1 MNQLADFLVW
11 MQIEEPNMSLDY
23 NQREGYFYHDIV
35 EKMWKSWR
43 VSHMKW
49 EPLANRISPEKK
61 KSFKEDDF
69 PDTLLDRLKGI
80 HLNAMGAQRPLKI
93 ELEAAREIERLR
105 SERDALLN
113 EMKWRSAPDTK
124 GE

>member
-11 MQIEEPNMSLDY
+11 MQIEEPNMPLDY
-23 NQREGYFYHDIV
+23 NEREGYFYHDIV
-35 EKMWKSWR
+35 DKMWKSWR
-43 VSHMKW
+43 VSHMQW
-49 EPLANRISPEKK
+49 EPLANRISPERK

-80 HLNAMGAQRPLKI
+80 YLNAMGAQRPLKI

-105 SERDALLN
+105 AERDGLIM
-113 EMKWRSAPDTK
+113 EMRWRSNERD
-124 GE
+124 GQ